1 MVLVLKLQESKLT
14 TLLPEYKQLNGG
26 QKPSLKFLSENV
38 LNKKIQSGE
47 HSSVED
53 ATTTME
59 LYKAKKQTFEEFHR
73 SR

>member
-1 MVLVLKLQESKLT
+1 MLVKTFFEVSFWKCFEQENPKL
-14 TLLPEYKQLNGG
+14 
-26 QKPSLKFLSENV
+26 
-38 LNKKIQSGE
+38 GE

-73 SR
+73 SGEFHVYFW